1 MDMKRA
7 LLWYLGI
14 LAVMAVGVYLGLEL
28 FVNKAGTTG
37 SAQQEALSVEPEP
50 GTGVEAFPPGSGTS
64 EGEAAAGDTP
74 AAAREAAAG
83 TTPDPG
89 ARVTGGSGEPA
100 PSPVSEPLGSAS
112 AVSSS
117 PGPESGNFTVQ
128 VAALSSP
135 AKADELISKLRN
147 DGFPSGRIAA
157 DIGDSLNR
165 IWVGS
170 FASRE
175 EASAMAERLKGKG
188 YNTYVR
194 TMQ

>member
-28 FVNKAGTTG
+28 FVNRAGTAG
-37 SAQQEALSVEPEP
+37 PGEQEALSVEPDA
-50 GTGVEAFPPGSGTS
+50 GTGVEASPPGSGTS
-64 EGEAAAGDTP
+64 EGEAAAVDASP
-74 AAAREAAAG
+74 VAREVAAG
-83 TTPDPG
+83 TSAG
-89 ARVTGGSGEPA
+89 AASRVSGESEA
-100 PSPVSEPLGSAS
+100 SGRTPVPEPPGSAS

-128 VAALSSP
+128 VAALSSR

-157 DIGDSLNR
+157 DVGDSLNR